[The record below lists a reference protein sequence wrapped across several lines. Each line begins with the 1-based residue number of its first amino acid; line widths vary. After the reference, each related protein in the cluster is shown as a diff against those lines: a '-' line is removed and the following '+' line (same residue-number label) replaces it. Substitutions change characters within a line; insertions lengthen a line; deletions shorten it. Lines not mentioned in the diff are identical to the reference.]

1 MRAGTELLNSS
12 LYSSSASSPYQPP
25 LLLSSAPG
33 GTLVYSTCSLE
44 HMENEAIV
52 EHFISHT
59 PDAQIEEAHRSLPD
73 DARVGRYVQT
83 VPGQHLGDGA
93 FAARIHKVKS

>member
-1 MRAGTELLNSS
+1 MSTGSV
-12 LYSSSASSPYQPP
+12 
-25 LLLSSAPG
+25 PG

-59 PDAQIEEAHRSLPD
+59 PDAQIEEAHRSIPD

>member
-12 LYSSSASSPYQPP
+12 STHRAPAVHTAAAFAQLR
-25 LLLSSAPG
+25 PG

-59 PDAQIEEAHRSLPD
+59 PDAQIEEAHRSIPD